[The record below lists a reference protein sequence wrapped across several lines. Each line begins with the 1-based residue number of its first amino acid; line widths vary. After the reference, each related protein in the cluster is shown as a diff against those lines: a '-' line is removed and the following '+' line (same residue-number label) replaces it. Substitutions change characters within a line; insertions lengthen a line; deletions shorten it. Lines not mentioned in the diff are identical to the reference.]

1 MYPET
6 PQGPD
11 RERMK
16 LALLGKGKTGGK
28 VLDLLPGNVEVTV
41 FDRSN
46 HPTFDKLS
54 KCDVILSFLPGE
66 AFADLIP
73 VLLETKRPVVTGS
86 TGFKWPENFER
97 TLLENKITWIYATN
111 FSLGV
116 VVLKQ
121 LIERLNKVSHLFSEK
136 KLSIHEV
143 HHTKKLDA
151 PSGTALSMKEWLMG
165 DCEVTSTREGDVVGL
180 HTLTL
185 ETPSEII
192 RLEHEAKNRTL
203 FAEGA
208 LWATKMITQVQPGL
222 HSFQKV
228 VENHLSI

>member
-1 MYPET
+1 
-6 PQGPD
+6 
-11 RERMK
+11 MK

-28 VLDLLPGNVEVTV
+28 ILELATGDIDVTV

-54 KCDVILSFLPGE
+54 KCDVILSFLPGD
-66 AFADLIP
+66 AFAELIP
-73 VLLETKRPVVTGS
+73 TLLETRKPVVTGS
-86 TGFKWPENFER
+86 TGFQWPANFDQ
-97 TLLENKITWIYATN
+97 TLQEKNLPWIYATN

-121 LIERLNKVSHLFSEK
+121 LIERLNKVSHLFSDK
-136 KLSIHEV
+136 TLSIHEV

-151 PSGTALSMKEWLMG
+151 PSGTALSMKEWLQG
-165 DCEVTSTREGDVVGL
+165 ECEVTSERTGDVVGL

-208 LWATKMITQVQPGL
+208 LWATKMITKTQPGL

>member
-1 MYPET
+1 M
-6 PQGPD
+6 
-11 RERMK
+11 RI
-16 LALLGKGKTGGK
+16 ALLGKGKTGSK
-28 VLDLLPGNVEVTV
+28 VLELDPSVTV

-46 HPTFDKLS
+46 PPNFEKL
-54 KCDVILSFLPGE
+54 KGFDVIVSFLPGE
-66 AFADLIP
+66 AFSSIIP

-86 TGFKWPENFER
+86 TGFQWPLGFES
-97 TLLENKITWIYATN
+97 TLKELGIPWIHATN

-121 LIERLNKVSHLFSEK
+121 LIGRLNEVSHLFSEK
-136 KLSIHEV
+136 RLSIHEV
-143 HHTKKLDA
+143 HHTRKLDA
-151 PSGTALSMKEWLMG
+151 PSGTALSMQEWLKG
-165 DCEVTSTREGDVVGL
+165 DCEVTSERTGDVVGL

-208 LWATKMITQVQPGL
+208 LWAARMVGSVEPGL

-228 VENHLSI
+228 VENHLKL

>member
-1 MYPET
+1 
-6 PQGPD
+6 
-11 RERMK
+11 MK
-16 LALLGKGKTGGK
+16 LALIGKGKTGGK
-28 VLDLLPGNVEVTV
+28 VLELNSPGIEITV
-41 FDRSN
+41 FDRTN
-46 HPTFDKLS
+46 EPTFEKLT
-54 KCDVILSFLPGE
+54 KCDVILSFLPGD
-66 AFADLIP
+66 AFAELIP

-86 TGFKWPENFER
+86 TGFKWPENFDQ
-97 TLLENKITWIYATN
+97 TLREKNLTWIYATN

-121 LIERLNKVSHLFSEK
+121 LIERLNQVSHLFTEK
-136 KLSIHEV
+136 TLSIHEV

-151 PSGTALSMKEWLMG
+151 PSGTALSMKEWLKG
-165 DCEVTSTREGDVVGL
+165 DCEVTSERTGDVVGL

-208 LWATKMITQVQPGL
+208 VWATRMITKVQPGL

-228 VENHLSI
+228 VENHLSL

>member
-1 MYPET
+1 
-6 PQGPD
+6 
-11 RERMK
+11 MK

-28 VLDLLPGNVEVTV
+28 VLDIVPGDMTVEV
-41 FDRSN
+41 FDRTN
-46 HPTFDKLS
+46 HPTFEKLS
-54 KCDVILSFLPGE
+54 RCDVILSFLPGD
-66 AFADLIP
+66 AFAELIP
-73 VLLETKRPVVTGS
+73 VLLESKKPVVTGS
-86 TGFKWPENFER
+86 TGFKWPEGFDK
-97 TLLENKITWIYATN
+97 TLREKNISWIYATN

-136 KLSIHEV
+136 TLSIHEV

-151 PSGTALSMKEWLMG
+151 PSGTALSMKEWLRG
-165 DCEVTSTREGDVVGL
+165 DCEVTSERTGDVVGL

-208 LWATKMITQVQPGL
+208 VWATKMIAKTEPGL

-228 VENHLSI
+228 VENHLSL